1 MSVWELF
8 GLKKSKDSGLPLPLP
23 KELGEGG
30 FVIVDTNGEA
40 AEMDM
45 LQPHGLTTPYP
56 ANPSVESA
64 VALQEGAASHQSSL
78 GDVPFTLAPRV
89 QLRRLCNDE
98 TLTAVFLQLEQIDEK
113 LASYAYDF
121 QLELS
126 VLCDP

>member
-1 MSVWELF
+1 MI
-8 GLKKSKDSGLPLPLP
+8 LKIIIHSYSLHKQFSSIHSSRHPC
-23 KELGEGG
+23 
-30 FVIVDTNGEA
+30 VCN
-40 AEMDM
+40 
-45 LQPHGLTTPYP
+45 LQ
-56 ANPSVESA
+56 PSVESA
-64 VALQEGAASHQSSL
+64 MALQDRAASHQSSL
-78 GDVPFTLAPRV
+78 GDVPFTLAPHL